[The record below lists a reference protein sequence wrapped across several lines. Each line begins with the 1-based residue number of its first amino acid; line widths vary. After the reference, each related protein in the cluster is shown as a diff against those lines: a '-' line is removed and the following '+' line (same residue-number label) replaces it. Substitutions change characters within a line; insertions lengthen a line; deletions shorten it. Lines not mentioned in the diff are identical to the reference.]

1 MPNYRRAYQEGG
13 TFFFTVVT
21 YRRVPLL
28 GDQRAI
34 DLLHECFEIVR
45 ILHPFQTEALVVL
58 PDHLHTIWTLPEND
72 ADFSVRWKKIKA
84 SFSTRFHGAP
94 VALPQS
100 MVDKGEKGIW
110 QRRYWEHAIR
120 DQQDFNRHCDYIRY
134 NPVKHGLATFPSDWK
149 ASSFAEFVASG
160 YYGGD
165 WGRTPPES
173 IGAMNSE

>member
-21 YRRVPLL
+21 YLRRPLL
-28 GDQRAI
+28 GDQKSV
-34 DLLHECFEIVR
+34 DLLDECFESVR
-45 ILHPFQTEALVVL
+45 GIHPFQTEALVVM

-84 SFSTRFHGAP
+84 MFSRRYCGPP
-94 VALPQS
+94 VAMPRS
-100 MVDKGEKGIW
+100 MADKGEKGIW

-120 DQQDFNRHCDYIRY
+120 DQEDFNRHCDYIHY
-134 NPVKHGLATFPSDWK
+134 NPVKHGLVSSPADWR

-160 YYGGD
+160 FYSGD
-165 WGRTPPES
+165 WGRSVPES
-173 IGAMNSE
+173 IRTMSYE